1 MSVYPAPLQ
10 YNGMIKTVF
19 NPEDYSNY
27 LNSTDQQQKNLIN
40 ALATLQPVNSTNIS
54 QTATF
59 SSSQSYDL
67 NNGLIYSLASNST
80 VMTTISFTNIPITP
94 QNSYIFTFLL
104 TPSTAST
111 PYYIIPNSNFVTI
124 NGTSCPLYGLTN
136 ITLPSTYTILNQQII
151 VINTSTTFT
160 PSFIALTSVSGY

>member
-19 NPEDYSNY
+19 NPEDYSDY

-40 ALATLQPVNSTNIS
+40 SLGTLQSVDSVNIS

-59 SSSQSYDL
+59 NASQTYDF
-67 NNGLIYSLASNST
+67 NNGQIYSLASNST
-80 VMTTISFTNIPITP
+80 IMTTISFTNIPITP
-94 QNSYIFTFLL
+94 LNSYIFTFLL
-104 TPSTAST
+104 TPSIAST
-111 PYYIIPNSNFVTI
+111 PYYLIPNTNFVTI
-124 NGTSCPLYGLTN
+124 NGTTYPLYGLSN

-151 VINTSTTFT
+151 LINTSTTFT